1 MASRPKQAQP
11 RPIPRFYLVT
21 PPVSDPAAFT
31 SELMPL
37 IGAADIA
44 AVLLRLADAD
54 ERTLINRIKDIALP
68 VQDRGAALIVDG
80 RPEIVARGGADGA
93 HLTGIDA
100 FSSALETLKP
110 DRIAGVGD
118 VRTRHDAMVAAESGA
133 DYILFGNAEEAA
145 DLERVTWC
153 AELFELP
160 GVAFARNEAEI
171 APLVQAGAD
180 FIALDY
186 VWREPTRAA
195 ELLSGAA
202 RHMRWPETTS

>member
-1 MASRPKQAQP
+1 M
-11 RPIPRFYLVT
+11 
-21 PPVSDPAAFT
+21 PV
-31 SELMPL
+31 

-54 ERTLINRIKDIALP
+54 ERTLINCIKDIAVP

-80 RPEIVARGGADGA
+80 RPELVVRGGADGA

-100 FSSALETLKP
+100 FSSALEALKP

-118 VRTRHDAMVAAESGA
+118 LRTRHDAMVAAESGA
-133 DYILFGNAEEAA
+133 DYILFGNADEAA
-145 DLERVTWC
+145 DLERVAWC
-153 AELFELP
+153 AEVFQLP
-160 GVAFARNEAEI
+160 GVAFARNEGEI

-186 VWREPTRAA
+186 IWREPTRAA
-195 ELLSGAA
+195 ELLSEAA